1 VLRRTSSHSSQ
12 LSYRTLFD
20 RQIGTTIP
28 TTLRSLLAVRAFG
41 LRAVGDLDADHLDR
55 AISWVHNSDLP
66 DPTPWLEPGQLL
78 LTDGGQFTGPGST
91 SPEAYCFR
99 LQQRGVAGLGFAID
113 VIHAAVPAELAA
125 ACERHEI
132 PLIEVPGTTPFIGII
147 RHVADAEA
155 ADRSARLSWTLE
167 SQRALARAAVRKDGL
182 RAILRTLSS
191 RLGTWV
197 ALFDAAGR
205 PLSLPGIAEVPAS
218 VDSAVQEQS
227 RMLLR
232 KSKPA
237 SVRITEPL
245 AATLQ
250 TIGQSGRLGGVLAVG
265 ADTPLDSAHSDLV
278 ESVIALASIALEQQ
292 RAVSDA
298 RLRVRTG
305 VIELL
310 LAGRTDEAAR
320 SATALWGRMPAPP
333 LLAGQVIGFTGSQSL
348 LDELELAA
356 TAEPGALFFAE
367 RSEDLLILASREA
380 LVGVAD
386 LLRKHDTAAGFADLD
401 RWAGLSRALDEAAH
415 AAEQARAP
423 GVVEFSAIADRGVI
437 GMLRTSGG
445 QLVARRMLAPLDH
458 LPEDHRERLLAAAR
472 AWFAANTAWDP
483 AARALDIHRHT
494 LRARIDELGDVLNLD
509 LSSFS
514 GRAQLWAAL
523 ELSPAAR

>member
-1 VLRRTSSHSSQ
+1 MLRRIGSRGSQ
-12 LSYRTLFD
+12 LSYCVFFD

-28 TTLRSLLAVRAFG
+28 TTLRSLLAVRAFS
-41 LRAVGDLDADHLDR
+41 LRAVGELYAEHLDR
-55 AISWVHNSDLP
+55 TISWIHNSDLP
-66 DPTPWLEPGQLL
+66 DPTPWLEAGQLL
-78 LTDGGQFTGPGST
+78 LTDGGQFAGQTPT
-91 SPEAYCFR
+91 SPEAYCLR
-99 LQQRGVAGLGFAID
+99 LRQRGVAGLGFATD
-113 VIHAAVPAELAA
+113 VIHPEVPTELID
-125 ACERHEI
+125 ACRRLEI

-167 SQRALARAAVRKDGL
+167 SQRALARAAVRQDGL

-218 VDSAVQEQS
+218 VEPAVVERA

-232 KSKPA
+232 KSTPA
-237 SVRITEPL
+237 SIRVAEPH

-278 ESVIALASIALEQQ
+278 ESVIALASISLEQQ

-310 LAGRTDEAAR
+310 LAGRAEEASR
-320 SATALWGRMPAPP
+320 SATALWGRMPTPP
-333 LLAGQVIGFTGSQSL
+333 LLAGQVVGFTGSQSL
-348 LDELELAA
+348 LDELELSA
-356 TAEPGALFFAE
+356 TAEPGILFFAE
-367 RSEDLLILASREA
+367 REEDLLILVAREGLA
-380 LVGVAD
+380 GVAE
-386 LLRKHDTAAGFADLD
+386 LLQKHDAAAGFAELH
-401 RWAGLSRALDEAAH
+401 RWEDLSRALAEAAH
-415 AAEQARAP
+415 AAGQSSEP
-423 GVVEFSAIADRGVI
+423 GVIEFSAIADRGVI
-437 GMLRTSGG
+437 GMLRNNGG
-445 QLVARRMLAPLDH
+445 PLVARRMLAPLDQ
-458 LPEDHRERLLAAAR
+458 LAPAHRERLLAAAT

-483 AARALDIHRHT
+483 AARTLDIHRHT
-494 LRARIDELGDVLNLD
+494 LRARIDELGELLGLD
-509 LSSFS
+509 LSTFD
-514 GRAQLWAAL
+514 GRAQLWAAM
-523 ELSPAAR
+523 ELSSAGD